1 MKSKKIPKPNFTQ
14 IPNIVIDEWMD
25 LLDPYEFKVLIFIC
39 RKTFGWHK
47 EKDKISLN
55 QIIKHTNICKQ
66 KVLKSIETLIR
77 HDLIIKIKS
86 LTELGDYDS
95 NCYEI
100 NFLESEGNEVV
111 CDTNHPSAPHKPPL
125 VCDTNHPPQEPIHY
139 RKERDTK
146 ETTAKPACAEAAV
159 SLPLSLEQAQIP
171 QSDKA
176 WIAERYSAE
185 IIDNAISYATAP
197 TTQIKTTL
205 AATIKWACKEKP
217 EITPDPQSFYEI
229 NQLHA
234 SQIERCCV
242 QLFDRW
248 RMEASP
254 STCIIYPIGGQCES
268 IDIAYDQN
276 PKLFASKLEQFMRAK
291 GIWKADKVDNSQGG
305 SSGAKSN
312 ILGC

>member
-111 CDTNHPSAPHKPPL
+111 CDTNHPSVSDKQPL
-125 VCDTNHPPQEPIHY
+125 VCGADNPSQEPIHY

-146 ETTAKPACAEAAV
+146 ETTAKPACAEAAG
-159 SLPLSLEQAQIP
+159 SFPLSLEQAAIP
-171 QSDKA
+171 LADKQWCVANFSSDA
-176 WIAERYSAE
+176 IERAV
-185 IIDNAISYATAP
+185 AYATSP
-197 TTQIKTTL
+197 LTEIKTTL
-205 AATIKWACKEKP
+205 AATIKWACKNQP
-217 EITPDPQSFYEI
+217 EIPIDTSNYPEI
-229 NQLHA
+229 NQAHA
-234 SQIERCCV
+234 RDCELRCYD
-242 QLFDRW
+242 LFQRW
-248 RMEASP
+248 RLEASP
-254 STCIIYPIGGQCES
+254 SSCIIYPIGGQCES
-268 IDIAYDQN
+268 IDIAYNQT
-276 PKLFASKLEQFMRAK
+276 PKQFATMLEQFMRAK
-291 GIWKADKVDNSQGG
+291 GIWKAHKVDNPKG
-305 SSGAKSN
+305 
-312 ILGC
+312 